1 MPKIFLAKGLLIK
14 LAILYV
20 LCILDSGLKF
30 SVQGEGY
37 LVSIAYCPFFHFI
50 GTSCFLEISL
60 LCFLTLGF

>member
-14 LAILYV
+14 LTILYV

-30 SVQGEGY
+30 SLLTITVQGEGY
-37 LVSIAYCPFFHFI
+37 LVSIA
-50 GTSCFLEISL
+50 CFLEISL